1 MSLPIASHH
10 KCINVSVERKAGWVW
25 GLDLEGPGKLEE
37 GHISFECP
45 RGAIAGLYPH
55 AVGLWLPDPLGS

>member
-1 MSLPIASHH
+1 MSLPIASHD

-45 RGAIAGLYPH
+45 RGAVAGLYPM
-55 AVGLWLPDPLGS
+55 L